1 MASRFLIPFG
11 GRGLLGRDP
20 FLDLHREVNRLFD
33 DSFRNMREDPN
44 SSSAIALSPK
54 VDVCQTEEGW
64 EITAELPGVD
74 QNDIDI
80 RLDGDLLTI
89 SGEKRDERKDD
100 QNRFVERRYGTF
112 TRSFQLPFTPDP
124 DKVTADC
131 DRGVLSI
138 KLPKAAEQ
146 DKSKRIAIGSGSGKT
161 IEAGATEGPAIGKE
175 WMKQPVRRKASTT
188 RSRPKRVRALPPRP
202 PAKPM

>member
-33 DSFRNMREDPN
+33 DSFRSMREGGSEGVGGFTLN
-44 SSSAIALSPK
+44 PK
-54 VDVCQTEEGW
+54 VDVCQTDDGW

-74 QNDIDI
+74 QEDIDL
-80 RLDGDLLTI
+80 RLDGDMLTI

-100 QNRFVERRYGTF
+100 KNRLVERSYGSF
-112 TRSFQLPFTPDP
+112 TRSFQLPFTPDA
-124 DKVTADC
+124 KQVTADC
-131 DRGVLSI
+131 DRGVLTI

-146 DKSKRIAIGSGSGKT
+146 DKSRRISIGGSSGRTSEEGQG
-161 IEAGATEGPAIGKE
+161 AGAAIGKE
-175 WMKQPVRRKASTT
+175 WMKESASKEGELDKEQAEKGQGA
-188 RSRPKRVRALPPRP
+188 SA
-202 PAKPM
+202 

>member
-33 DSFRNMREDPN
+33 DSLRNMRESGG
-44 SSSAIALSPK
+44 SSGGGFTLSPK
-54 VDVCQTEEGW
+54 VDVSQTDEGW

-74 QNDIDI
+74 QNDIDL
-80 RLDGDLLTI
+80 RLDGDMLTI
-89 SGEKRDERKDD
+89 SGEKKDERKDD
-100 QNRFVERRYGTF
+100 QNRFVERRYGAF

-124 DKVTADC
+124 EKVTADC
-131 DRGVLSI
+131 DRGVLTV

-146 DKSKRIAIGSGSGKT
+146 DKSRRISIGGTSNST
-161 IEAGATEGPAIGKE
+161 AEAASTGQRAIGKD
-175 WMKQPVRRKASTT
+175 WMKETGSEEGKANKKQTEKAKGT
-188 RSRPKRVRALPPRP
+188 
-202 PAKPM
+202 PA

>member
-1 MASRFLIPFG
+1 MASRFLTPFG

-33 DSFRNMREDPN
+33 DSFRSMRE
-44 SSSAIALSPK
+44 SGGGVSTLSPK
-54 VDVCQTEEGW
+54 VDICQTDDGW

-74 QNDIDI
+74 QDDIDL

-100 QNRFVERRYGTF
+100 KNRFVERSYGSF

-124 DKVTADC
+124 DKITADC

-138 KLPKAAEQ
+138 KLPKSAIQ
-146 DKSKRIAIGSGSGKT
+146 DKSKRISIGGAGSKTIDAKGSG
-161 IEAGATEGPAIGKE
+161 EPAIGKD
-175 WMKQPVRRKASTT
+175 WME
-188 RSRPKRVRALPPRP
+188 RADATEGELDKEQAAKGQGA
-202 PAKPM
+202 PA

>member
-1 MASRFLIPFG
+1 MASRFLSPFG

-33 DSFRNMREDPN
+33 DSLRTMREG
-44 SSSAIALSPK
+44 SSGSSGFMLSPK
-54 VDVCQTEEGW
+54 VDVCQTDDGW

-74 QNDIDI
+74 QDDIDL
-80 RLDGDLLTI
+80 RLDGDMLTI

-100 QNRFVERRYGTF
+100 KNRFVERSYGSF

-131 DRGVLSI
+131 DRGVLTI

-146 DKSKRIAIGSGSGKT
+146 DKSRRISVGGSSGKT
-161 IEAGATEGPAIGKE
+161 IEAQGSEQSAIGKQWSKGSE
-175 WMKQPVRRKASTT
+175 DDLSKEQANQGQG
-188 RSRPKRVRALPPRP
+188 A
-202 PAKPM
+202 PA

>member
-1 MASRFLIPFG
+1 MARFLAPFG

-33 DSFRNMREDPN
+33 DSFRTMRESGSGSPETGML
-44 SSSAIALSPK
+44 LSPK

-74 QNDIDI
+74 QNDIDL
-80 RLDGDLLTI
+80 RLEGDMLTI

-100 QNRFVERRYGTF
+100 KNRFVERSYGSY
-112 TRSFQLPFTPDP
+112 TRTFQLPFTPDP
-124 DKVTADC
+124 DKVTAEC
-131 DRGVLSI
+131 DRGILTI

-146 DKSKRIAIGSGSGKT
+146 DKSRRITIGGTSGRK
-161 IEAGATEGPAIGKE
+161 IEAGEKDPAIGKE
-175 WMKQPVRRKASTT
+175 WIKEGSESAEARLDKKQPEKGQGT
-188 RSRPKRVRALPPRP
+188 
-202 PAKPM
+202 PA

>member
-1 MASRFLIPFG
+1 MASRFLVPFG

-44 SSSAIALSPK
+44 SSGAIALSPK
-54 VDVCQTEEGW
+54 VDVCQTEDGW

-74 QNDIDI
+74 QNDIDL

-100 QNRFVERRYGTF
+100 QNRFVERSYGTF
-112 TRSFQLPFTPDP
+112 ARSFQLPFTPDP
-124 DKVTADC
+124 EKVTADC

-138 KLPKAAEQ
+138 KLPKAVEQ
-146 DKSKRIAIGSGSGKT
+146 DKSKKITIGSGLGKT
-161 IEAGATEGPAIGKE
+161 IEAGAGEGPAIGKE
-175 WMKQPVRRKASTT
+175 WMKQPGSEEGELDKEQAE
-188 RSRPKRVRALPPRP
+188 KGQGA
-202 PAKPM
+202 PA